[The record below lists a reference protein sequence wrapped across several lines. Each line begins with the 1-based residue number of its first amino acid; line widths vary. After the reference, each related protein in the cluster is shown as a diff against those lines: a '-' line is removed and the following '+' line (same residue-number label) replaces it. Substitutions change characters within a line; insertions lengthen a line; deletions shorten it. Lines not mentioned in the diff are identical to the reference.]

1 MQLLKA
7 GGADPDDE
15 MLARAKYLSG
25 SVELNEDSKFSCK
38 TGKGGMRK
46 NLYRW
51 LWAYCDEY
59 EAA

>member
-15 MLARAKYLSG
+15 MLARAKYQG
-25 SVELNEDSKFSCK
+25 QLNEYSKFGCK
-38 TGKGGMRK
+38 TGKGGTRK

-51 LWAYCDEY
+51 LWTYRDEY